1 MSFSSIFAQK
11 DEKYERIKALKIGY
25 ITEKVTL
32 TPNEAKKF
40 WPIYEKYSQELD
52 NLHSQSRKC
61 KKNGCENID
70 MLTEKEALEI
80 LKKDAE
86 LSDKIHRINKEKDTQ
101 LLSVLSA
108 KKLLLLKNA
117 EKEFY
122 KKLMK
127 QYKKEK

>member
-61 KKNGCENID
+61 KKNGCEKID
-70 MLTEKEALEI
+70 NLTEKEALEI

-86 LSDKIHRINKEKDTQ
+86 LSEKIHQVNKEKDSQ
-101 LLSVLSA
+101 LLGVLSA

-127 QYKKEK
+127 EYKKEK